1 MAKQQIQG
9 LVYVTMMLDSLKKKE
24 TILGALLGITQKQD
38 RLLSEENLDVDEFNK
53 TLEQKEDLIVR
64 INELDD
70 GFERLYSDV
79 KSELEAKRED
89 YCKEIQMMQRKI
101 GTLSDLNVRIQALES
116 RNSEKMKKFL
126 AKEKDVIRSYHINN
140 RTAATYYQNMA
151 NVHREDKSYFL
162 NEKK

>member
-1 MAKQQIQG
+1 MKGQQQSQ
-9 LVYVTMMLDSLKKKE
+9 VYVTMMLDSLKKKE
-24 TILGALLGITQKQD
+24 SVLSSLVDITKKQD
-38 RLLSEENLDVDEFNK
+38 RLLSEENLDADEFD
-53 TLEQKEDLIVR
+53 TTIDQKEVLITQ

-79 KSELEAKRED
+79 KSELEVNREN
-89 YCKEIQMMQRKI
+89 YRKEIQMMQRQI
-101 GTLSDLNVRIQALES
+101 GMISDLSVKIQTLEN

-126 AKEKDVIRSYHINN
+126 AREKDMIRSYHINN